1 MFTFKNGDTLQLKNI
16 QYAEFASEETHCFEA
31 SVYFNNTLIGTVSNE
46 GRGGANRFEPYAKFG
61 SGYINISALDNPS
74 DYAQEYGKNNRLW
87 AGLDTR
93 IKEEHPKHYI
103 EWDDSYND
111 TSLEVW
117 VSEQVFLWLC
127 EKDYKKLIK
136 SKIVYTEPQSDK
148 PDAVYTMG
156 LKGVRKINEHH
167 IAWAKAK
174 HKDWSILNDMPMDEA
189 IKIFAKA

>member
-1 MFTFKNGDTLQLKNI
+1 MFTFKNGDTLELRGI

-31 SVYFNNTLIGTVSNE
+31 KVVFNNKKIGTVSNE
-46 GRGGANRFEPYAKFG
+46 GRGGANRFEVHSSFG
-61 SGYINISALDNPS
+61 TQKDIENNWA
-74 DYAQEYGKNNRLW
+74 KNNAIW
-87 AGLDTR
+87 ASLDTR

-167 IAWAKAK
+167 IAWAKVT
-174 HKDWSILNDMPMDEA
+174 HKDWCILNDMPMDEA